1 MGVLTEI
8 CQCESSHGQQYEI
21 KHIEQI
27 VLHNLVGTYA
37 ATVQDDASRNGAGK
51 IAQAE
56 KNQNLRQCSVRY
68 FCSKQV
74 VHNIYCKTKRT
85 SRMTKSPIMTA
96 DFKALLN
103 L

>member
-8 CQCESSHGQQYEI
+8 CQRESSHGQQYEI
-21 KHIEQI
+21 KYIEQA

-51 IAQAE
+51 IAQTVPS
-56 KNQNLRQCSVRY
+56 NT
-68 FCSKQV
+68 FCSECV
-74 VHNIYCKTKRT
+74 VHMKYNETKRIF
-85 SRMTKSPIMTA
+85 RIAKSPIMTA

>member
-51 IAQAE
+51 IAQA
-56 KNQNLRQCSVRY
+56 
-68 FCSKQV
+68 
-74 VHNIYCKTKRT
+74 
-85 SRMTKSPIMTA
+85 
-96 DFKALLN
+96 
-103 L
+103 